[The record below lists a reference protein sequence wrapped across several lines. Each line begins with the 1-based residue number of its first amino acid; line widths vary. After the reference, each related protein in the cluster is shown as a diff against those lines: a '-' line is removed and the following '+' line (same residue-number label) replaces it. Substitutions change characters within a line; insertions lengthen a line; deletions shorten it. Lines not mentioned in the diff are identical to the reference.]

1 MNGVG
6 AARRSANRKS
16 GLRAGARRYDVE
28 GVSHLFQFRRYRLPL
43 RAPVRTAHGAW
54 TEREG
59 VLVRLANAAGA
70 VGFGE
75 AAVIPWFGTETVD
88 EAEAACRELGD
99 RVEAEHL
106 AAVPVELPGVRNAL
120 AAALADLARAPEA
133 EADGARRKF
142 LPVAALLPAG
152 RGAPAAVRAKEE
164 LGFRIFK
171 WKVGVGDV
179 AEELPLLDE
188 VCAALPSGAKLRL
201 DANGAWTLDEAR
213 RRLDALAGMGVAYV
227 EQPCAGA
234 EVFALGER
242 AVPWAAD
249 EALIDA
255 GHRARFLADADARR
269 GCAAV
274 VLKPMALGWMA
285 AREAAVAAGAL
296 GLGVVVT
303 HLLDGPVALAAAC
316 ELARSVP
323 GVWACGLDRHPG
335 LDAWPAVPVPQAQG
349 PWARRATG
357 GGLGLGEEANKY

>member
-1 MNGVG
+1 V
-6 AARRSANRKS
+6 ARGFEVLKLKAGGGDFTHERK
-16 GLRAGARRYDVE
+16 V
-28 GVSHLFQFRRYRLPL
+28 
-43 RAPVRTAHGAW
+43 
-54 TEREG
+54 
-59 VLVRLANAAGA
+59 
-70 VGFGE
+70 
-75 AAVIPWFGTETVD
+75 
-88 EAEAACRELGD
+88 
-99 RVEAEHL
+99 
-106 AAVPVELPGVRNAL
+106 
-120 AAALADLARAPEA
+120 LARLRE
-133 EADGARRKF
+133 RF
-142 LPVAALLPAG
+142 AG
-152 RGAPAAVRAKEE
+152 VT
-164 LGFRIFK
+164 
-171 WKVGVGDV
+171 W
-179 AEELPLLDE
+179 
-188 VCAALPSGAKLRL
+188 RL

-357 GGLGLGEEANKY
+357 GGLGLGVLR